1 MAPNYETAAIKALE
15 TLVEQKI
22 STLPIDPLPIIK
34 NTPGVLVMPFAD
46 LASNASI
53 ERNQLVPMFGQ
64 NQDAVTFYIGMEK
77 VKYVVAYNQYLPT
90 DIRRGLAREL
100 GHIKLG
106 HDGTRPLDVR
116 MEEAMC
122 FARHLIFPRPVI
134 RAIQES
140 GIPFT
145 VEVVGSGTGCYERC
159 LEGLRKTPGVKTLAE
174 LNRAVRNQFS
184 TWLDNFIGLH
194 SVITEGDH
202 TPAADFG
209 HYMDGY
215 EE

>member
-1 MAPNYETAAIKALE
+1 MTPNYDLAATKALE
-15 TLVEQKI
+15 TLI
-22 STLPIDPLPIIK
+22 ANNIRTLPIDPLPIIK

-64 NQDAVTFYIGMEK
+64 NQDAVTFYIGGDR

-100 GHIKLG
+100 GHIMLG
-106 HDGTRPLDVR
+106 HDGTRPIDIR
-116 MEEAMC
+116 MSEAMC
-122 FARHLIFPRPVI
+122 FARHLIFPRPLI

-140 GIPFT
+140 GVPFT

-159 LEGLRKTPGVKTLAE
+159 LEGLRTLPGVHVPAE
-174 LNRAVRNQFS
+174 LNKAVKAQFS
-184 TWLDNFIGLH
+184 DWLDNFIGLH
-194 SVITEGDH
+194 SIITEGDH
-202 TPAADFG
+202 TYLADFG